1 MGVINNL
8 DTSREKTVDYFI
20 DSKVDDLIEKAAIE
34 GKKRQQLQN
43 KVADE
48 CSDINTDEGLEYL
61 TSIADFSDFPKYSGR
76 GIQDA
81 APDIDAN
88 TLTMW
93 FSEVENNEVEDFIAK
108 VSNAGFEKQGQDF
121 VKEVDGKKL
130 IMSISSSGDRLRLFY
145 KRG

>member
-20 DSKVDDLIEKAAIE
+20 DSKVDDLIEKAVIE
-34 GKKRQQLQN
+34 GQKRQQLQN

>member
-20 DSKVDDLIEKAAIE
+20 DSKVDDLIEKAVIE
-34 GKKRQQLQN
+34 GQKRQQLQN

-93 FSEVENNEVEDFIAK
+93 FSEVEKNEVEDFIAK

>member
-20 DSKVDDLIEKAAIE
+20 DSKVDDLIEKAVTE
-34 GKKRQQLQN
+34 GQKRQQLQN

-93 FSEVENNEVEDFIAK
+93 FSEVEKNEVEDFIAK

>member
-20 DSKVDDLIEKAAIE
+20 DSKVDDLIEKAVIE

-93 FSEVENNEVEDFIAK
+93 FSEVEKNEVEDFIAK

>member
-20 DSKVDDLIEKAAIE
+20 DSKVDDLIEKAVTE
-34 GKKRQQLQN
+34 GQKRQQLQN

>member
-20 DSKVDDLIEKAAIE
+20 DSKVDDLIEKAVTE
-34 GKKRQQLQN
+34 GQKRQQLQN

-61 TSIADFSDFPKYSGR
+61 TSIANFSDFPKYSGR